1 MLFPQLTD
9 TCVKNGGSHFIT
21 EISSR
26 EFIDTLTSM
35 LRSFDVNEE
44 VRNKILELIQTW
56 AGAAEGRYNL
66 IYITETYRSLQREF
80 RFPAKENISSSMFDS
95 SAVCL

>member
-1 MLFPQLTD
+1 M
-9 TCVKNGGSHFIT
+9 V
-21 EISSR
+21 EIASR

-35 LRSFDVNEE
+35 LRSYEVNED

-66 IYITETYRSLQREF
+66 IYISETYRSLQSQF
-80 RFPAKENISSSMFDS
+80 RFPARENISSSMFDS
-95 SAVCL
+95 SAVSLAVPDFTQHR